1 MTGREL
7 YGKRLF
13 PRVLSYQGAR
23 RVSGSEWQVQE
34 MSGANEA
41 SREEKDV
48 SRVEFSGLPI
58 APGSSSLDPRATER
72 FGCILLRNQY
82 AANPSPFDV
91 VFFRQCASCASGT
104 RRIDERALLDW
115 FRFQSTV
122 RARPPRVGVYFP
134 WEGADMISTLAHFR
148 LGMSSLLQR
157 IPLYLESLKLSEV
170 LTEVGIPASVLL
182 MMSQETW
189 KSTGDAA
196 TYAWVPFSSVQKTP
210 PKREADAAALEEG
223 LPRVEERDGGAGYL
237 RFGGSLGAS
246 VRRAPFEVVGQ
257 DLAAFEQGLT
267 MEEAVLDMN
276 GLGFRVWA
284 VVPAAVLDNPSM
296 DENHLQWKSALLTV
310 ARAVSRSQRTPI
322 LCPGVRSKGGARVP
336 EDVLSVEPPD
346 SAGASTSWFL
356 L

>member
-1 MTGREL
+1 
-7 YGKRLF
+7 
-13 PRVLSYQGAR
+13 
-23 RVSGSEWQVQE
+23 
-34 MSGANEA
+34 MSGADDA

-48 SRVEFSGLPI
+48 SRAEFSGLPI
-58 APGSSSLDPRATER
+58 APGGSSLDPRVTER

-82 AANPSPFDV
+82 AANPSPYDV
-91 VFFRQCASCASGT
+91 VFFRQCVSCASAT

-157 IPLYLESLKLSEV
+157 IPLYLESLKLKEV

-196 TYAWVPFSSVQKTP
+196 AYAWVPFSAVQKTP
-210 PKREADAAALEEG
+210 PEREADAAALEED
-223 LPRVEERDGGAGYL
+223 LPRVEARDGDAGYL
-237 RFGGSLGAS
+237 RFGSSSGAS

-257 DLAAFEQGLT
+257 DLAALDQGPT

-284 VVPAAVLDNPSM
+284 VVPASVLDNPST
-296 DENHLQWKSALLTV
+296 EESHLQWRAALLSV

-322 LCPGVRSKGGARVP
+322 LCPGVLSKGGGRVP
-336 EDVLSVEPPD
+336 EDVLPVEPPD
-346 SAGASTSWFL
+346 SAGASASWCL
-356 L
+356 I